1 MLYPPCTLSYS
12 SKFPSSF
19 SRSALP
25 FPPPSPSPSPHHPT
39 LLRPLLHP
47 RPSWEIGRRKKDRSN
62 SERSHAAAAAASPLR
77 SRRRRNKQEEEKTA
91 HFSLSL
97 SLSLLLP
104 PTFVPIYPPPL
115 QNGSLPPSFQ
125 PIPFPSPILFFH
137 LQDCTLQ

>member
-91 HFSLSL
+91 HFFLSL
-97 SLSLLLP
+97 SLSSLP
-104 PTFVPIYPPPL
+104 RSYLSIHRLYRTAP
-115 QNGSLPPSFQ
+115 SPPSFQ